1 MTEKEDGKFDFKF
14 GFKIPSVFELG
25 VKGECSK
32 NQHYMS
38 RIKRFSYTVSTCL
51 GPLVA
56 CF

>member
-14 GFKIPSVFELG
+14 GFKIPSVFEFG
-25 VKGECSK
+25 VKGERSK

-51 GPLVA
+51 RLLFA
-56 CF
+56 YF